1 MLNYGNSCPKTKL
14 DALMRICIMLPLISV
29 PENESE
35 ISKYEIVLPKTLSR
49 CKRANL
55 NAHKMKTDDNFTK
68 LAGKTYNNNNNIGFP
83 VQFRN

>member
-49 CKRANL
+49 CKRTNL

-68 LAGKTYNNNNNIGFP
+68 LAGKTYIIHF
-83 VQFRN
+83 QS